1 MGSCSSKPGEVGAMP
16 IAGVGRVE
24 PMDPVVK
31 REVMRRARESGTFA
45 TEPDAAWVGSPLP
58 ASVNRR
64 VVSRDATKRPAGPY
78 APLTSS
84 SHFGATVAPRTLD
97 YDGSSG
103 RGSFS
108 GAAVHPTPSDDAPL
122 VSPDRVE
129 AFRGMSPTPES
140 PAGFGAGRL
149 PWGSID
155 LTERV
160 PTPTTEYVDTDDDDD
175 VTPRSPGGG
184 PLTLRRARELQ
195 ADKERAHAAA
205 AAALGAGPPL
215 PSSSRGDDTA
225 RVHVSNTTSAGRP
238 VSREASSGFHPDS
251 FAGSRPQ
258 SREWSG
264 GGGGGGPGRRVT
276 AAEISGAMRGV
287 RAPKGSAAWESS
299 PSPPTDLVRQQPR
312 VGVGK
317 NDEVHRE
324 PAVDSSEEFERE
336 TDALLSRGAALME
349 EPAGGAEKGAEEG
362 ADTTVHESKPTSP
375 ASPERRATPPPA
387 ITSDTSPSAASSED
401 ENREPG
407 VDDETGPL
415 VKPIPSPGI
424 PGIPTEI
431 PTVTEL
437 DAQGESLE
445 VPRRASM
452 PPPRRG
458 WIDETEDGAD
468 DLELAAA
475 VHSVPPPSV
484 APLPSPASPAK
495 TSPAPP
501 PPAVVR
507 PGSAASSRSDFV
519 SKLPAP
525 PLGLLSKSGAKQ
537 TTPTNPRSRLKTF
550 DYSKQNGRSP
560 TVISEDKDAADA
572 AADKAALTNAVRPMS
587 QGARV
592 RSTTAAGY
600 KKNAPPEN
608 TQKNTKQ
615 PDPAETSVATKG
627 KKVTYRDRI
636 ASGRRAASGGG
647 GGADTA
653 PAATDTNDEGPVP
666 SVTPAKLKQRE
677 DGTDATSER
686 VLTKAEEA
694 KNRLRRNR
702 RSSATSASMGAPL
715 GLGPRASD
723 GGAASSVSASVP
735 AHPVNDAAQALAK
748 PAPKVGL
755 SASELADRLGSVKR
769 VIKPRSSMPDLG
781 RGGGRGPGVSDKH
794 APGED
799 KQRSADAETSGSVPT
814 SVPDATS
821 TESGV
826 PIVRG
831 LDEAELVLRVDTLA
845 NKDALVGARG
855 AVVRMTELLDYVNST
870 SKALNCEPQNVF
882 GHLLFR
888 CGQPTDRTSQSLRL
902 NDVVDPDVLRRMVS
916 VTAELRGLLRI
927 KVQDNTDLQLAATA
941 LRETASFFARLDDA
955 AEKCSMEP
963 WKVLEAQRPSRG
975 QATRGW

>member
-64 VVSRDATKRPAGPY
+64 VVSRDATKRPAGPD

-97 YDGSSG
+97 YYGSSG
-103 RGSFS
+103 RWSFS

-349 EPAGGAEKGAEEG
+349 EPAGGAEKGVEEG

>member
-1 MGSCSSKPGEVGAMP
+1 MP

-64 VVSRDATKRPAGPY
+64 VVSRDATKRPAGPD

-287 RAPKGSAAWESS
+287 RAPKGSAALESS

-537 TTPTNPRSRLKTF
+537 TTPTNPRSLLKTF

>member
-1 MGSCSSKPGEVGAMP
+1 MMGSCSSKPGEVGAMP

-64 VVSRDATKRPAGPY
+64 VVSRDATKRPAGPD
-78 APLTSS
+78 APMTSS

-97 YDGSSG
+97 YDGSHG

-108 GAAVHPTPSDDAPL
+108 GAAVHPTPSDGDAP
-122 VSPDRVE
+122 SPDRVE

-160 PTPTTEYVDTDDDDD
+160 PIPTTEYVDTDDDDDD

-195 ADKERAHAAA
+195 ADKERAHAAS

-225 RVHVSNTTSAGRP
+225 RVHVPNTTSAGRP

-299 PSPPTDLVRQQPR
+299 PSPPTDPVRQQPR
-312 VGVGK
+312 VVVGK
-317 NDEVHRE
+317 NNEVHHE

-349 EPAGGAEKGAEEG
+349 EPAGGAEEG
-362 ADTTVHESKPTSP
+362 ADTAVHESKPTSP

-407 VDDETGPL
+407 VDDEIAA

-437 DAQGESLE
+437 DAQGEIPE

-458 WIDETEDGAD
+458 WIDETDVEAD

-484 APLPSPASPAK
+484 APLPSPAK
-495 TSPAPP
+495 TSPAPANE
-501 PPAVVR
+501 PAVVR

-560 TVISEDKDAADA
+560 TVIPADKEPADA
-572 AADKAALTNAVRPMS
+572 AADKAAVTNAARPMS

-600 KKNAPPEN
+600 KKKAPPEN

-615 PDPAETSVATKG
+615 PDPADASVATKG
-627 KKVTYRDRI
+627 SKKVTYRDRI
-636 ASGRRAASGGG
+636 ASGRRAASGG
-647 GGADTA
+647 ADTA
-653 PAATDTNDEGPVP
+653 PTEATEVTDGGPVP

-677 DGTDATSER
+677 EGADATSER

-723 GGAASSVSASVP
+723 GGASAAVSASVP
-735 AHPVNDAAQALAK
+735 AHPVEAAQALAK

-769 VIKPRSSMPDLG
+769 VIKPRSSMPDLR
-781 RGGGRGPGVSDKH
+781 RGAGRGPGVSDKH

-799 KQRSADAETSGSVPT
+799 KQRSADAETPGSVPT
-814 SVPDATS
+814 RLPDATS

-845 NKDALVGARG
+845 DKDAFVGARG

-941 LRETASFFARLDDA
+941 LRETASFFARLDDT

-975 QATRGW
+975 KAARGW

>member
-64 VVSRDATKRPAGPY
+64 VVSRDATKRPAGPD

-97 YDGSSG
+97 YDGSGG

-108 GAAVHPTPSDDAPL
+108 GAAVHPTPSGDAP
-122 VSPDRVE
+122 SPDRVE
-129 AFRGMSPTPES
+129 AFRGVSPTPES

-160 PTPTTEYVDTDDDDD
+160 PTPTTEYVDTDDDDDD

-225 RVHVSNTTSAGRP
+225 RVHVPNTTSAGRP

-317 NDEVHRE
+317 NDEVHHE

-349 EPAGGAEKGAEEG
+349 EPAGGAEKGA
-362 ADTTVHESKPTSP
+362 DTAVHESKPTSP

-407 VDDETGPL
+407 VHDEIAA

-437 DAQGESLE
+437 DAQVESLE

-475 VHSVPPPSV
+475 VHSVPPPSL
-484 APLPSPASPAK
+484 APLPSAAK

-537 TTPTNPRSRLKTF
+537 TTPTNPRSKLKTF

-560 TVISEDKDAADA
+560 TVISEDKEPADA

-615 PDPAETSVATKG
+615 PDPADDGKATKG

-677 DGTDATSER
+677 EGADATSER

-735 AHPVNDAAQALAK
+735 AHPVEAAQALAK

-814 SVPDATS
+814 SLPDATS

>member
-1 MGSCSSKPGEVGAMP
+1 
-16 IAGVGRVE
+16 
-24 PMDPVVK
+24 
-31 REVMRRARESGTFA
+31 
-45 TEPDAAWVGSPLP
+45 
-58 ASVNRR
+58 
-64 VVSRDATKRPAGPY
+64 
-78 APLTSS
+78 
-84 SHFGATVAPRTLD
+84 
-97 YDGSSG
+97 
-103 RGSFS
+103 
-108 GAAVHPTPSDDAPL
+108 
-122 VSPDRVE
+122 
-129 AFRGMSPTPES
+129 
-140 PAGFGAGRL
+140 
-149 PWGSID
+149 
-155 LTERV
+155 
-160 PTPTTEYVDTDDDDD
+160 
-175 VTPRSPGGG
+175 
-184 PLTLRRARELQ
+184 
-195 ADKERAHAAA
+195 
-205 AAALGAGPPL
+205 
-215 PSSSRGDDTA
+215 
-225 RVHVSNTTSAGRP
+225 
-238 VSREASSGFHPDS
+238 
-251 FAGSRPQ
+251 
-258 SREWSG
+258 
-264 GGGGGGPGRRVT
+264 
-276 AAEISGAMRGV
+276 
-287 RAPKGSAAWESS
+287 
-299 PSPPTDLVRQQPR
+299 
-312 VGVGK
+312 
-317 NDEVHRE
+317 
-324 PAVDSSEEFERE
+324 
-336 TDALLSRGAALME
+336 
-349 EPAGGAEKGAEEG
+349 
-362 ADTTVHESKPTSP
+362 
-375 ASPERRATPPPA
+375 
-387 ITSDTSPSAASSED
+387 
-401 ENREPG
+401 
-407 VDDETGPL
+407 
-415 VKPIPSPGI
+415 
-424 PGIPTEI
+424 
-431 PTVTEL
+431 
-437 DAQGESLE
+437 
-445 VPRRASM
+445 M

-458 WIDETEDGAD
+458 WIDETDVEAD

-484 APLPSPASPAK
+484 APLPSAPSPAK
-495 TSPAPP
+495 TSPAPANA
-501 PPAVVR
+501 PAVVR

-560 TVISEDKDAADA
+560 TVISEDKEPADA
-572 AADKAALTNAVRPMS
+572 AADKAALTNAARPMS

-627 KKVTYRDRI
+627 TSKKVTYRDRI

-647 GGADTA
+647 GADTA
-653 PAATDTNDEGPVP
+653 PAATEATDTNDEGPVP

-677 DGTDATSER
+677 EGADATSER

-723 GGAASSVSASVP
+723 GGASASVSASVP
-735 AHPVNDAAQALAK
+735 AHPVEAAQALAK

-781 RGGGRGPGVSDKH
+781 RGGGRAPGDKH

-799 KQRSADAETSGSVPT
+799 KQRSADAETSGSDPT
-814 SVPDATS
+814 SVPAATS

-975 QATRGW
+975 KTARGW

>member
-1 MGSCSSKPGEVGAMP
+1 MVRTTRFIASPRWTRLRSLRGRRTRCS
-16 IAGVGRVE
+16 
-24 PMDPVVK
+24 
-31 REVMRRARESGTFA
+31 
-45 TEPDAAWVGSPLP
+45 AA
-58 ASVNRR
+58 
-64 VVSRDATKRPAGPY
+64 
-78 APLTSS
+78 
-84 SHFGATVAPRTLD
+84 APR
-97 YDGSSG
+97 S
-103 RGSFS
+103 
-108 GAAVHPTPSDDAPL
+108 
-122 VSPDRVE
+122 
-129 AFRGMSPTPES
+129 
-140 PAGFGAGRL
+140 
-149 PWGSID
+149 W
-155 LTERV
+155 
-160 PTPTTEYVDTDDDDD
+160 
-175 VTPRSPGGG
+175 RS
-184 PLTLRRARELQ
+184 RR
-195 ADKERAHAAA
+195 
-205 AAALGAGPPL
+205 
-215 PSSSRGDDTA
+215 
-225 RVHVSNTTSAGRP
+225 
-238 VSREASSGFHPDS
+238 
-251 FAGSRPQ
+251 
-258 SREWSG
+258 
-264 GGGGGGPGRRVT
+264 
-276 AAEISGAMRGV
+276 
-287 RAPKGSAAWESS
+287 
-299 PSPPTDLVRQQPR
+299 
-312 VGVGK
+312 
-317 NDEVHRE
+317 
-324 PAVDSSEEFERE
+324 
-336 TDALLSRGAALME
+336 
-349 EPAGGAEKGAEEG
+349 GGAEKGAEEG

-702 RSSATSASMGAPL
+702 RSSATSASIVAPL

-831 LDEAELVLRVDTLA
+831 LDEAELVLRVATLA

-916 VTAELRGLLRI
+916 VTAELRWLLRI
-927 KVQDNTDLQLAATA
+927 KVQDNTYLQLAATA

-955 AEKCSMEP
+955 AEKC
-963 WKVLEAQRPSRG
+963 
-975 QATRGW
+975 

>member
-1 MGSCSSKPGEVGAMP
+1 
-16 IAGVGRVE
+16 
-24 PMDPVVK
+24 
-31 REVMRRARESGTFA
+31 
-45 TEPDAAWVGSPLP
+45 
-58 ASVNRR
+58 
-64 VVSRDATKRPAGPY
+64 
-78 APLTSS
+78 
-84 SHFGATVAPRTLD
+84 
-97 YDGSSG
+97 
-103 RGSFS
+103 
-108 GAAVHPTPSDDAPL
+108 
-122 VSPDRVE
+122 
-129 AFRGMSPTPES
+129 MSPTPES

-225 RVHVSNTTSAGRP
+225 RVHVPNTTSAGRP

-312 VGVGK
+312 VVVGK
-317 NDEVHRE
+317 NDEVHHE

-349 EPAGGAEKGAEEG
+349 EPAGGAEKGA
-362 ADTTVHESKPTSP
+362 DTAVHESKPTSP

-407 VDDETGPL
+407 VDDETGPP

-484 APLPSPASPAK
+484 APLPSAASPAK
-495 TSPAPP
+495 TSPAPRP
-501 PPAVVR
+501 RGGTTGVRGVVAIGLCVQA
-507 PGSAASSRSDFV
+507 PGAA
-519 SKLPAP
+519 
-525 PLGLLSKSGAKQ
+525 
-537 TTPTNPRSRLKTF
+537 T
-550 DYSKQNGRSP
+550 RSP
-560 TVISEDKDAADA
+560 EQERREANDADQPALKDS
-572 AADKAALTNAVRPMS
+572 KHLIIQNK
-587 QGARV
+587 
-592 RSTTAAGY
+592 TAARRPLY
-600 KKNAPPEN
+600 PRTRSPP
-608 TQKNTKQ
+608 TPPRTRRRSQT
-615 PDPAETSVATKG
+615 PRGPC
-627 KKVTYRDRI
+627 
-636 ASGRRAASGGG
+636 RRARGF
-647 GGADTA
+647 DR
-653 PAATDTNDEGPVP
+653 PRR
-666 SVTPAKLKQRE
+666 L
-677 DGTDATSER
+677 GTRRTRRRKIRRKIQSNRIPRKRAWLR
-686 VLTKAEEA
+686 RG
-694 KNRLRRNR
+694 RLRR
-702 RSSATSASMGAPL
+702 
-715 GLGPRASD
+715 
-723 GGAASSVSASVP
+723 
-735 AHPVNDAAQALAK
+735 
-748 PAPKVGL
+748 
-755 SASELADRLGSVKR
+755 
-769 VIKPRSSMPDLG
+769 
-781 RGGGRGPGVSDKH
+781 
-794 APGED
+794 
-799 KQRSADAETSGSVPT
+799 
-814 SVPDATS
+814 
-821 TESGV
+821 
-826 PIVRG
+826 
-831 LDEAELVLRVDTLA
+831 
-845 NKDALVGARG
+845 
-855 AVVRMTELLDYVNST
+855 
-870 SKALNCEPQNVF
+870 
-882 GHLLFR
+882 
-888 CGQPTDRTSQSLRL
+888 
-902 NDVVDPDVLRRMVS
+902 
-916 VTAELRGLLRI
+916 
-927 KVQDNTDLQLAATA
+927 
-941 LRETASFFARLDDA
+941 
-955 AEKCSMEP
+955 
-963 WKVLEAQRPSRG
+963 
-975 QATRGW
+975 

>member
-64 VVSRDATKRPAGPY
+64 VVSRDATKRPAGPD

-831 LDEAELVLRVDTLA
+831 LDEAELVLRVATLA

-902 NDVVDPDVLRRMVS
+902 NDVVDPDVLRRMVA

-963 WKVLEAQRPSRG
+963 WKVLEAQRPIRP
-975 QATRGW
+975 ARGW

>member
-1 MGSCSSKPGEVGAMP
+1 
-16 IAGVGRVE
+16 
-24 PMDPVVK
+24 
-31 REVMRRARESGTFA
+31 
-45 TEPDAAWVGSPLP
+45 
-58 ASVNRR
+58 
-64 VVSRDATKRPAGPY
+64 
-78 APLTSS
+78 
-84 SHFGATVAPRTLD
+84 
-97 YDGSSG
+97 
-103 RGSFS
+103 
-108 GAAVHPTPSDDAPL
+108 
-122 VSPDRVE
+122 
-129 AFRGMSPTPES
+129 
-140 PAGFGAGRL
+140 
-149 PWGSID
+149 
-155 LTERV
+155 
-160 PTPTTEYVDTDDDDD
+160 
-175 VTPRSPGGG
+175 
-184 PLTLRRARELQ
+184 
-195 ADKERAHAAA
+195 
-205 AAALGAGPPL
+205 
-215 PSSSRGDDTA
+215 
-225 RVHVSNTTSAGRP
+225 
-238 VSREASSGFHPDS
+238 
-251 FAGSRPQ
+251 
-258 SREWSG
+258 
-264 GGGGGGPGRRVT
+264 
-276 AAEISGAMRGV
+276 
-287 RAPKGSAAWESS
+287 
-299 PSPPTDLVRQQPR
+299 
-312 VGVGK
+312 
-317 NDEVHRE
+317 
-324 PAVDSSEEFERE
+324 
-336 TDALLSRGAALME
+336 
-349 EPAGGAEKGAEEG
+349 
-362 ADTTVHESKPTSP
+362 
-375 ASPERRATPPPA
+375 
-387 ITSDTSPSAASSED
+387 
-401 ENREPG
+401 
-407 VDDETGPL
+407 
-415 VKPIPSPGI
+415 
-424 PGIPTEI
+424 
-431 PTVTEL
+431 
-437 DAQGESLE
+437 
-445 VPRRASM
+445 M

-484 APLPSPASPAK
+484 APLPSAASPAK

-781 RGGGRGPGVSDKH
+781 RGGGRGPGDKN

-799 KQRSADAETSGSVPT
+799 KQRSADAETPGSVPT

-870 SKALNCEPQNVF
+870 SKALSCEPQNVF

-975 QATRGW
+975 QRRGAGRVKTSAWTTVRVR

>member
-1 MGSCSSKPGEVGAMP
+1 
-16 IAGVGRVE
+16 
-24 PMDPVVK
+24 
-31 REVMRRARESGTFA
+31 
-45 TEPDAAWVGSPLP
+45 
-58 ASVNRR
+58 
-64 VVSRDATKRPAGPY
+64 
-78 APLTSS
+78 
-84 SHFGATVAPRTLD
+84 
-97 YDGSSG
+97 
-103 RGSFS
+103 
-108 GAAVHPTPSDDAPL
+108 
-122 VSPDRVE
+122 
-129 AFRGMSPTPES
+129 
-140 PAGFGAGRL
+140 
-149 PWGSID
+149 
-155 LTERV
+155 
-160 PTPTTEYVDTDDDDD
+160 
-175 VTPRSPGGG
+175 
-184 PLTLRRARELQ
+184 
-195 ADKERAHAAA
+195 
-205 AAALGAGPPL
+205 
-215 PSSSRGDDTA
+215 
-225 RVHVSNTTSAGRP
+225 
-238 VSREASSGFHPDS
+238 
-251 FAGSRPQ
+251 
-258 SREWSG
+258 
-264 GGGGGGPGRRVT
+264 
-276 AAEISGAMRGV
+276 
-287 RAPKGSAAWESS
+287 
-299 PSPPTDLVRQQPR
+299 
-312 VGVGK
+312 
-317 NDEVHRE
+317 
-324 PAVDSSEEFERE
+324 
-336 TDALLSRGAALME
+336 
-349 EPAGGAEKGAEEG
+349 
-362 ADTTVHESKPTSP
+362 
-375 ASPERRATPPPA
+375 
-387 ITSDTSPSAASSED
+387 
-401 ENREPG
+401 
-407 VDDETGPL
+407 
-415 VKPIPSPGI
+415 
-424 PGIPTEI
+424 
-431 PTVTEL
+431 
-437 DAQGESLE
+437 
-445 VPRRASM
+445 
-452 PPPRRG
+452 
-458 WIDETEDGAD
+458 
-468 DLELAAA
+468 
-475 VHSVPPPSV
+475 
-484 APLPSPASPAK
+484 
-495 TSPAPP
+495 
-501 PPAVVR
+501 
-507 PGSAASSRSDFV
+507 V

-537 TTPTNPRSRLKTF
+537 TTPTNPRSKLKTF

-615 PDPAETSVATKG
+615 PDPADASVATKG
-627 KKVTYRDRI
+627 TSKKVTYRDRI
-636 ASGRRAASGGG
+636 ASGRRAASGG
-647 GGADTA
+647 ADTA
-653 PAATDTNDEGPVP
+653 PPAPTEATDTNDGGPVP
-666 SVTPAKLKQRE
+666 SVTPAKLKQKLSE
-677 DGTDATSER
+677 TQEGADATSER

-723 GGAASSVSASVP
+723 GGASASVSASVP

-781 RGGGRGPGVSDKH
+781 RGGGRAPGDKH

-799 KQRSADAETSGSVPT
+799 KQRSADAEGSSVPT
-814 SVPDATS
+814 RLPDATS

-963 WKVLEAQRPSRG
+963 WKVLEAQRPSRP
-975 QATRGW
+975 ARGW

>member
-64 VVSRDATKRPAGPY
+64 VVSRDATKRPAGPD

-831 LDEAELVLRVDTLA
+831 LDEAELVLRVATLA

-902 NDVVDPDVLRRMVS
+902 NDVVDPDVLRRMVA

>member
-1 MGSCSSKPGEVGAMP
+1 
-16 IAGVGRVE
+16 
-24 PMDPVVK
+24 
-31 REVMRRARESGTFA
+31 
-45 TEPDAAWVGSPLP
+45 
-58 ASVNRR
+58 
-64 VVSRDATKRPAGPY
+64 
-78 APLTSS
+78 
-84 SHFGATVAPRTLD
+84 
-97 YDGSSG
+97 
-103 RGSFS
+103 
-108 GAAVHPTPSDDAPL
+108 
-122 VSPDRVE
+122 
-129 AFRGMSPTPES
+129 
-140 PAGFGAGRL
+140 
-149 PWGSID
+149 
-155 LTERV
+155 
-160 PTPTTEYVDTDDDDD
+160 
-175 VTPRSPGGG
+175 
-184 PLTLRRARELQ
+184 
-195 ADKERAHAAA
+195 
-205 AAALGAGPPL
+205 
-215 PSSSRGDDTA
+215 
-225 RVHVSNTTSAGRP
+225 
-238 VSREASSGFHPDS
+238 
-251 FAGSRPQ
+251 
-258 SREWSG
+258 
-264 GGGGGGPGRRVT
+264 
-276 AAEISGAMRGV
+276 MRGV

-550 DYSKQNGRSP
+550 YYSKQNGRSP

-831 LDEAELVLRVDTLA
+831 LDEAELVLRVATLA

-902 NDVVDPDVLRRMVS
+902 NDVVDPDVLRRMVA

>member
-1 MGSCSSKPGEVGAMP
+1 MP

-64 VVSRDATKRPAGPY
+64 VVSRDATKRPAGPD
-78 APLTSS
+78 APTSS

-97 YDGSSG
+97 YDGQGG

-108 GAAVHPTPSDDAPL
+108 GAAVHPTPSGDAPP
-122 VSPDRVE
+122 PDRVG
-129 AFRGMSPTPES
+129 AFRGVSPTPES

-160 PTPTTEYVDTDDDDD
+160 PTPTTEYVDTDDDDDD

-225 RVHVSNTTSAGRP
+225 RVHVPNTTSAGRP
-238 VSREASSGFHPDS
+238 VSREASSGFHPDA

-258 SREWSG
+258 SREWS

-299 PSPPTDLVRQQPR
+299 PSPPTEPVRQQPR
-312 VGVGK
+312 VVVGK

-324 PAVDSSEEFERE
+324 PAVDSSAEFERE

-349 EPAGGAEKGAEEG
+349 EPSGGAEKGAEG
-362 ADTTVHESKPTSP
+362 ADTAVHESKPTSP

-407 VDDETGPL
+407 VDDEIGPS

-781 RGGGRGPGVSDKH
+781 RGGGRGPGDKN

-799 KQRSADAETSGSVPT
+799 KQRSADAETPGSVPT

-870 SKALNCEPQNVF
+870 SKALSCEPQNVF

-975 QATRGW
+975 QTRGW

>member
-1 MGSCSSKPGEVGAMP
+1 M
-16 IAGVGRVE
+16 
-24 PMDPVVK
+24 
-31 REVMRRARESGTFA
+31 
-45 TEPDAAWVGSPLP
+45 
-58 ASVNRR
+58 
-64 VVSRDATKRPAGPY
+64 
-78 APLTSS
+78 
-84 SHFGATVAPRTLD
+84 
-97 YDGSSG
+97 
-103 RGSFS
+103 
-108 GAAVHPTPSDDAPL
+108 
-122 VSPDRVE
+122 
-129 AFRGMSPTPES
+129 
-140 PAGFGAGRL
+140 
-149 PWGSID
+149 
-155 LTERV
+155 
-160 PTPTTEYVDTDDDDD
+160 
-175 VTPRSPGGG
+175 
-184 PLTLRRARELQ
+184 
-195 ADKERAHAAA
+195 
-205 AAALGAGPPL
+205 
-215 PSSSRGDDTA
+215 
-225 RVHVSNTTSAGRP
+225 
-238 VSREASSGFHPDS
+238 
-251 FAGSRPQ
+251 
-258 SREWSG
+258 
-264 GGGGGGPGRRVT
+264 
-276 AAEISGAMRGV
+276 
-287 RAPKGSAAWESS
+287 
-299 PSPPTDLVRQQPR
+299 
-312 VGVGK
+312 
-317 NDEVHRE
+317 
-324 PAVDSSEEFERE
+324 
-336 TDALLSRGAALME
+336 
-349 EPAGGAEKGAEEG
+349 
-362 ADTTVHESKPTSP
+362 
-375 ASPERRATPPPA
+375 
-387 ITSDTSPSAASSED
+387 PSA
-401 ENREPG
+401 
-407 VDDETGPL
+407 
-415 VKPIPSPGI
+415 
-424 PGIPTEI
+424 
-431 PTVTEL
+431 
-437 DAQGESLE
+437 
-445 VPRRASM
+445 
-452 PPPRRG
+452 
-458 WIDETEDGAD
+458 
-468 DLELAAA
+468 
-475 VHSVPPPSV
+475 
-484 APLPSPASPAK
+484 ASPAK
-495 TSPAPP
+495 TS

-537 TTPTNPRSRLKTF
+537 TTPTNPRSKLKTF

-560 TVISEDKDAADA
+560 TVISEDKEPADA
-572 AADKAALTNAVRPMS
+572 AADKAALTNAARPMS

-600 KKNAPPEN
+600 KKNTPPPEN
-608 TQKNTKQ
+608 KKNTKQ
-615 PDPAETSVATKG
+615 PDLADASVATKG

-647 GGADTA
+647 GADTA
-653 PAATDTNDEGPVP
+653 PAATEATDMTDGGPVP

-677 DGTDATSER
+677 EGADATSER

-723 GGAASSVSASVP
+723 GGASASVSASVP
-735 AHPVNDAAQALAK
+735 AHPVEAAQALVK

-781 RGGGRGPGVSDKH
+781 RGGGRGPGDKH

-799 KQRSADAETSGSVPT
+799 KQRSADAETSGSDPT
-814 SVPDATS
+814 SVPAATS

-870 SKALNCEPQNVF
+870 SKALSCEPQNVF

>member
-1 MGSCSSKPGEVGAMP
+1 
-16 IAGVGRVE
+16 
-24 PMDPVVK
+24 
-31 REVMRRARESGTFA
+31 
-45 TEPDAAWVGSPLP
+45 
-58 ASVNRR
+58 
-64 VVSRDATKRPAGPY
+64 
-78 APLTSS
+78 
-84 SHFGATVAPRTLD
+84 
-97 YDGSSG
+97 
-103 RGSFS
+103 
-108 GAAVHPTPSDDAPL
+108 
-122 VSPDRVE
+122 
-129 AFRGMSPTPES
+129 MSPTPES

-160 PTPTTEYVDTDDDDD
+160 PTPTTEYVDTDDDDDD

-225 RVHVSNTTSAGRP
+225 RVHVPNTTSAGRP

-312 VGVGK
+312 VVTGK
-317 NDEVHRE
+317 NDEVHHE

-349 EPAGGAEKGAEEG
+349 EPAGGAEKGA
-362 ADTTVHESKPTSP
+362 DTAVHESKPTSP

-407 VDDETGPL
+407 VDDEIAA

-437 DAQGESLE
+437 DAQGDSLE

-484 APLPSPASPAK
+484 APLPSAASPAK
-495 TSPAPP
+495 TS

-537 TTPTNPRSRLKTF
+537 TTPTNPRSKLKTF

-560 TVISEDKDAADA
+560 TVISEDKEPADA
-572 AADKAALTNAVRPMS
+572 AADKAALTNAARPMS

-600 KKNAPPEN
+600 KKHTPPE
-608 TQKNTKQ
+608 NTKQ
-615 PDPAETSVATKG
+615 PDPAGASVATKG

-636 ASGRRAASGGG
+636 ASGRRAASGG

-677 DGTDATSER
+677 EGADATSER

-723 GGAASSVSASVP
+723 GGASASVSASVP
-735 AHPVNDAAQALAK
+735 AHPVEAAQALAK

-781 RGGGRGPGVSDKH
+781 RGGGRAPGDKH

-799 KQRSADAETSGSVPT
+799 KQRSADAEGSSVPT
-814 SVPDATS
+814 RLPDATS

-975 QATRGW
+975 KATRGW

>member
-1 MGSCSSKPGEVGAMP
+1 
-16 IAGVGRVE
+16 
-24 PMDPVVK
+24 
-31 REVMRRARESGTFA
+31 
-45 TEPDAAWVGSPLP
+45 
-58 ASVNRR
+58 
-64 VVSRDATKRPAGPY
+64 
-78 APLTSS
+78 
-84 SHFGATVAPRTLD
+84 
-97 YDGSSG
+97 
-103 RGSFS
+103 
-108 GAAVHPTPSDDAPL
+108 
-122 VSPDRVE
+122 
-129 AFRGMSPTPES
+129 
-140 PAGFGAGRL
+140 
-149 PWGSID
+149 
-155 LTERV
+155 
-160 PTPTTEYVDTDDDDD
+160 
-175 VTPRSPGGG
+175 
-184 PLTLRRARELQ
+184 
-195 ADKERAHAAA
+195 
-205 AAALGAGPPL
+205 
-215 PSSSRGDDTA
+215 
-225 RVHVSNTTSAGRP
+225 
-238 VSREASSGFHPDS
+238 
-251 FAGSRPQ
+251 
-258 SREWSG
+258 
-264 GGGGGGPGRRVT
+264 
-276 AAEISGAMRGV
+276 
-287 RAPKGSAAWESS
+287 
-299 PSPPTDLVRQQPR
+299 
-312 VGVGK
+312 
-317 NDEVHRE
+317 
-324 PAVDSSEEFERE
+324 
-336 TDALLSRGAALME
+336 
-349 EPAGGAEKGAEEG
+349 
-362 ADTTVHESKPTSP
+362 
-375 ASPERRATPPPA
+375 
-387 ITSDTSPSAASSED
+387 
-401 ENREPG
+401 
-407 VDDETGPL
+407 
-415 VKPIPSPGI
+415 
-424 PGIPTEI
+424 
-431 PTVTEL
+431 
-437 DAQGESLE
+437 
-445 VPRRASM
+445 
-452 PPPRRG
+452 
-458 WIDETEDGAD
+458 
-468 DLELAAA
+468 
-475 VHSVPPPSV
+475 
-484 APLPSPASPAK
+484 
-495 TSPAPP
+495 
-501 PPAVVR
+501 
-507 PGSAASSRSDFV
+507 V

-537 TTPTNPRSRLKTF
+537 TTPTNPRSKLKTF

-560 TVISEDKDAADA
+560 TVISEDKEPADA
-572 AADKAALTNAVRPMS
+572 AADKAALTNAARPMS

-600 KKNAPPEN
+600 KKHTPPE
-608 TQKNTKQ
+608 NTKQ
-615 PDPAETSVATKG
+615 PDPAGASVATKG

-647 GGADTA
+647 GADTA
-653 PAATDTNDEGPVP
+653 PAATEATDTNDEGPVP

-677 DGTDATSER
+677 EGADATSER

-723 GGAASSVSASVP
+723 GGASASVSASVP
-735 AHPVNDAAQALAK
+735 AHPVEAAQALAK

-781 RGGGRGPGVSDKH
+781 RGGGRAPGDKH

-799 KQRSADAETSGSVPT
+799 KQRSADAEGSSVPT
-814 SVPDATS
+814 RLPDATS

-975 QATRGW
+975 KATRGW

>member
-1 MGSCSSKPGEVGAMP
+1 
-16 IAGVGRVE
+16 
-24 PMDPVVK
+24 
-31 REVMRRARESGTFA
+31 
-45 TEPDAAWVGSPLP
+45 
-58 ASVNRR
+58 
-64 VVSRDATKRPAGPY
+64 
-78 APLTSS
+78 
-84 SHFGATVAPRTLD
+84 
-97 YDGSSG
+97 
-103 RGSFS
+103 
-108 GAAVHPTPSDDAPL
+108 
-122 VSPDRVE
+122 
-129 AFRGMSPTPES
+129 
-140 PAGFGAGRL
+140 
-149 PWGSID
+149 
-155 LTERV
+155 
-160 PTPTTEYVDTDDDDD
+160 
-175 VTPRSPGGG
+175 
-184 PLTLRRARELQ
+184 
-195 ADKERAHAAA
+195 
-205 AAALGAGPPL
+205 
-215 PSSSRGDDTA
+215 
-225 RVHVSNTTSAGRP
+225 
-238 VSREASSGFHPDS
+238 
-251 FAGSRPQ
+251 
-258 SREWSG
+258 
-264 GGGGGGPGRRVT
+264 
-276 AAEISGAMRGV
+276 MRGV

-437 DAQGESLE
+437 DAHGESLE

-831 LDEAELVLRVDTLA
+831 LDEAELVLRVATLA

-902 NDVVDPDVLRRMVS
+902 NDVVDPDVLRRMVA

>member
-64 VVSRDATKRPAGPY
+64 VVSRDATKRPAGPD

-97 YDGSSG
+97 YDGSGG

-108 GAAVHPTPSDDAPL
+108 GAAVHPTPSGDAPL

-129 AFRGMSPTPES
+129 AFRGVSPTPES

-160 PTPTTEYVDTDDDDD
+160 PTPTTEYVDTDDDD

-225 RVHVSNTTSAGRP
+225 RVHVPNTTSAGRP

-299 PSPPTDLVRQQPR
+299 PSPPTDPVRQQPR
-312 VGVGK
+312 VVTGK

-349 EPAGGAEKGAEEG
+349 EPAGGAEKGA
-362 ADTTVHESKPTSP
+362 DTDVYESKPTSP

-407 VDDETGPL
+407 VHDEIAA

-437 DAQGESLE
+437 DAQGDSLE

-475 VHSVPPPSV
+475 VHSVPPPSL

-537 TTPTNPRSRLKTF
+537 TTPTNPRSKLKTF

-560 TVISEDKDAADA
+560 TVISEDKEPADA
-572 AADKAALTNAVRPMS
+572 AADKAALTNAARPMS

-600 KKNAPPEN
+600 KKNTPPEN

-615 PDPAETSVATKG
+615 PDPADDGKATKG

-677 DGTDATSER
+677 EGADATSER

-723 GGAASSVSASVP
+723 GGASASVSASVP

-781 RGGGRGPGVSDKH
+781 RGGGRGPGVSDKQ

-799 KQRSADAETSGSVPT
+799 KQRSADAETSGSDPT
-814 SVPDATS
+814 SVPNATS

-975 QATRGW
+975 KTARGW

>member
-64 VVSRDATKRPAGPY
+64 VVSRDATKRPAGPD

-475 VHSVPPPSV
+475 VHSVPPP
-484 APLPSPASPAK
+484 
-495 TSPAPP
+495 
-501 PPAVVR
+501 AVVR

-831 LDEAELVLRVDTLA
+831 LDEAELVLRVATLA

-902 NDVVDPDVLRRMVS
+902 NDVVDPDVLRRMVA

>member
-1 MGSCSSKPGEVGAMP
+1 MP

-64 VVSRDATKRPAGPY
+64 VVSRDATKRPAGPD

-831 LDEAELVLRVDTLA
+831 LDEAELVLRVATLA

>member
-1 MGSCSSKPGEVGAMP
+1 M
-16 IAGVGRVE
+16 
-24 PMDPVVK
+24 
-31 REVMRRARESGTFA
+31 
-45 TEPDAAWVGSPLP
+45 
-58 ASVNRR
+58 
-64 VVSRDATKRPAGPY
+64 
-78 APLTSS
+78 
-84 SHFGATVAPRTLD
+84 
-97 YDGSSG
+97 
-103 RGSFS
+103 
-108 GAAVHPTPSDDAPL
+108 
-122 VSPDRVE
+122 
-129 AFRGMSPTPES
+129 
-140 PAGFGAGRL
+140 
-149 PWGSID
+149 
-155 LTERV
+155 
-160 PTPTTEYVDTDDDDD
+160 
-175 VTPRSPGGG
+175 
-184 PLTLRRARELQ
+184 
-195 ADKERAHAAA
+195 
-205 AAALGAGPPL
+205 
-215 PSSSRGDDTA
+215 
-225 RVHVSNTTSAGRP
+225 
-238 VSREASSGFHPDS
+238 
-251 FAGSRPQ
+251 
-258 SREWSG
+258 
-264 GGGGGGPGRRVT
+264 
-276 AAEISGAMRGV
+276 
-287 RAPKGSAAWESS
+287 
-299 PSPPTDLVRQQPR
+299 
-312 VGVGK
+312 
-317 NDEVHRE
+317 
-324 PAVDSSEEFERE
+324 
-336 TDALLSRGAALME
+336 
-349 EPAGGAEKGAEEG
+349 
-362 ADTTVHESKPTSP
+362 HESKPTSP

>member
-1 MGSCSSKPGEVGAMP
+1 M
-16 IAGVGRVE
+16 
-24 PMDPVVK
+24 
-31 REVMRRARESGTFA
+31 
-45 TEPDAAWVGSPLP
+45 
-58 ASVNRR
+58 
-64 VVSRDATKRPAGPY
+64 
-78 APLTSS
+78 
-84 SHFGATVAPRTLD
+84 
-97 YDGSSG
+97 
-103 RGSFS
+103 
-108 GAAVHPTPSDDAPL
+108 
-122 VSPDRVE
+122 
-129 AFRGMSPTPES
+129 
-140 PAGFGAGRL
+140 
-149 PWGSID
+149 
-155 LTERV
+155 
-160 PTPTTEYVDTDDDDD
+160 
-175 VTPRSPGGG
+175 
-184 PLTLRRARELQ
+184 
-195 ADKERAHAAA
+195 
-205 AAALGAGPPL
+205 
-215 PSSSRGDDTA
+215 
-225 RVHVSNTTSAGRP
+225 
-238 VSREASSGFHPDS
+238 
-251 FAGSRPQ
+251 
-258 SREWSG
+258 
-264 GGGGGGPGRRVT
+264 
-276 AAEISGAMRGV
+276 
-287 RAPKGSAAWESS
+287 
-299 PSPPTDLVRQQPR
+299 
-312 VGVGK
+312 
-317 NDEVHRE
+317 
-324 PAVDSSEEFERE
+324 
-336 TDALLSRGAALME
+336 
-349 EPAGGAEKGAEEG
+349 
-362 ADTTVHESKPTSP
+362 HESKPTSP

-387 ITSDTSPSAASSED
+387 ITSDTSPSASSED

-407 VDDETGPL
+407 VDDEIAA

-437 DAQGESLE
+437 DAQGDSLE

-475 VHSVPPPSV
+475 VHSVPPPSL
-484 APLPSPASPAK
+484 APLPSAAK

-501 PPAVVR
+501 SPAVVR

-537 TTPTNPRSRLKTF
+537 TTPTNPRSKLKTF

-560 TVISEDKDAADA
+560 TVISEDKEPADA
-572 AADKAALTNAVRPMS
+572 AADKAALTNAARPMS

-600 KKNAPPEN
+600 KKHTPPE
-608 TQKNTKQ
+608 NTKQ
-615 PDPAETSVATKG
+615 PDPAGASVATKG

-677 DGTDATSER
+677 EGADATSER

-702 RSSATSASMGAPL
+702 RSSATSASMGAPI

-723 GGAASSVSASVP
+723 GGASASVSASVP
-735 AHPVNDAAQALAK
+735 AHPVNEAAQALAK

-781 RGGGRGPGVSDKH
+781 RGGGRGGVSDKH
-794 APGED
+794 ASGED

-814 SVPDATS
+814 SLPDATS